1 MSRRSPL
8 CDLNVLFTGN
18 ELQLVW
24 KTREQFWDVQL
35 IFLGKRT
42 RIEYKVLETR
52 VFANKQ
58 KKARKQEGLGQRRGG
73 RGSGGEL
80 RAGRSGSRVGLQR
93 ARPVT
98 TRNGSR
104 RRRRRRRTRRRR
116 TRRSRRRT
124 RRRRSRAYPGSR
136 SSTGPRA
143 VLSTCWWS
151 YDGPEDPRGR
161 LMHQHQHQHQLHQQ
175 LRQ

>member
-42 RIEYKVLETR
+42 RMECKVLETR
-52 VFANKQ
+52 VFE
-58 KKARKQEGLGQRRGG
+58 RKISAKTREAWAEEGG

-104 RRRRRRRTRRRR
+104 RRRRRKRTRRSRRR

-161 LMHQHQHQHQLHQQ
+161 LMHQHQHQLHQQ

>member
-1 MSRRSPL
+1 MCCLRGMNCNWSGKQGNSFGTYVEMIFLEEKKEWYRVQSPWNT
-8 CDLNVLFTGN
+8 CFCKQTKKSA
-18 ELQLVW
+18 
-24 KTREQFWDVQL
+24 KTRGTWAE
-35 IFLGKRT
+35 
-42 RIEYKVLETR
+42 E
-52 VFANKQ
+52 
-58 KKARKQEGLGQRRGG
+58 GG

-104 RRRRRRRTRRRR
+104 RRRRT
-116 TRRSRRRT
+116 RRT

-175 LRQ
+175 LRQWQCWKGIQLDCHRFPW